1 MINDR
6 VQKQE
11 AGDGSTNLQGQ
22 SIVIHQGISYADA
35 REIALDVYKANFIQ
49 LSQEAADLARQ
60 RATELTDDF
69 LQKLKA
75 DNESAVASMST
86 PGMQAAIYEAQKQYA
101 KTGDKNLEGLL
112 VDILVER
119 AATSERNIKQIV
131 LDESLSVASKL
142 TIEQMDALSINFLI
156 VKTINTNL
164 INLEILRTHIETEIT
179 PFLGGLTEKLSCY
192 EHLEYVGCG
201 SIIHVG
207 SLLSIER
214 FFLNSYSGLFS
225 KGFSEERFKNETG
238 LTEEFR
244 KLTTRCLH
252 NSESYQFNGVY
263 TSTIEDMCKTHE
275 ISEEAKSKIIALH
288 NATTMSEPEAKEYLL
303 GVCPQLNRL
312 FSLWSNS
319 SISKFS
325 LTTVGVAIAQ
335 ANFRRRTGIKLNLE
349 TWVS

>member
-22 SIVIHQGISYADA
+22 SIIIHQGISYADA
-35 REIALDVYKANFIQ
+35 KEIALDVYKANFIQ
-49 LSQEAADLARQ
+49 LSQDAAALARQ

-69 LQKLKA
+69 LSKLKS
-75 DNESAVASMST
+75 DNENAVASMNT
-86 PGMQAAIYEAQKQYA
+86 PGMQAAIFEAQKQYA

-119 AATSERNIKQIV
+119 AATPDRNIKQIV

-142 TIEQMDALSINFLI
+142 TTEQMDALTINFLI
-156 VKTINTNL
+156 VKTRSTNL
-164 INLEILRTHIETEIT
+164 INLESLRVYLETEMV
-179 PFLGGLTEKLSCY
+179 PFLVELTENSSCY

-201 SIIHVG
+201 SVIHVG
-207 SLLSIER
+207 SLHSIEH

-225 KGFSEERFKNETG
+225 KGFEEERFGNETG
-238 LTEEFR
+238 VIEKFKE
-244 KLTTRCLH
+244 LTTRCLH
-252 NSESYQFNGVY
+252 NNKIFQFNGVDV
-263 TSTIEDMCKTHE
+263 SIIEEKCKTLG
-275 ISEEAKSKIIALH
+275 IADDTKAKIVALH
-288 NATTMSEPEAKEYLL
+288 NATTMTESEVKEYLV
-303 GVCPQLNRL
+303 GICPPLDHL
-312 FSLWSNS
+312 FRLWSKT

>member
-22 SIVIHQGISYADA
+22 SIVIHQGISYTDA
-35 REIALDVYKANFIQ
+35 KEIALDVYKANFIQ

-119 AATSERNIKQIV
+119 TATSERNIKQIV

-142 TIEQMDALSINFLI
+142 TTEQMDALSINFLI
-156 VKTINTNL
+156 VKTKTTYL
-164 INLEILRTHIETEIT
+164 IDLATLRSYVETEIV
-179 PFLGGLTEKLSCY
+179 PFLAELTEKSSCY

-201 SIIHVG
+201 SVIHVG
-207 SLLSIER
+207 NLPSIER

-252 NSESYQFNGVY
+252 NSESYQFNRVD
-263 TSTIEDMCKTHE
+263 TSAIEDMCKMHG
-275 ISEEAKSKIIALH
+275 ISEEVKSKIIALH
-288 NATTMSEPEAKEYLL
+288 NATTMAEPEVQEYLL
-303 GVCPQLNRL
+303 SVCPQLNRL
-312 FSLWSNS
+312 FSLWKNS
-319 SISKFS
+319 SISSFS

>member
-131 LDESLSVASKL
+131 LDESLSVASRAS
-142 TIEQMDALSINFLI
+142 AL
-156 VKTINTNL
+156 
-164 INLEILRTHIETEIT
+164 
-179 PFLGGLTEKLSCY
+179 G
-192 EHLEYVGCG
+192 
-201 SIIHVG
+201 
-207 SLLSIER
+207 
-214 FFLNSYSGLFS
+214 
-225 KGFSEERFKNETG
+225 
-238 LTEEFR
+238 
-244 KLTTRCLH
+244 
-252 NSESYQFNGVY
+252 
-263 TSTIEDMCKTHE
+263 
-275 ISEEAKSKIIALH
+275 
-288 NATTMSEPEAKEYLL
+288 
-303 GVCPQLNRL
+303 
-312 FSLWSNS
+312 
-319 SISKFS
+319 
-325 LTTVGVAIAQ
+325 
-335 ANFRRRTGIKLNLE
+335 
-349 TWVS
+349 